1 MVTKT
6 WVGGAAGSAT
16 WENAAD
22 WSPLGLPAESD
33 DVVIGANAN
42 VAITSFAAHARS
54 VSLAGPSAVL
64 TFNAP
69 NSEFFTVGG
78 TPGDGGTLGGGIV
91 LIGAA
96 GASDGSQPPG
106 LLGFPLVLNMNLSFD
121 VIGAASLGGGQTP
134 FQPYLVTLATG
145 AAVNVGPGGNLA
157 LEGNFSGTGT
167 IHVASGTLD
176 LTKSV
181 IVGPGTT
188 FPIPIQMDDGA
199 AKLVLGITQSATIEG
214 FRAGDVLDISNYKYP
229 LGSLGLPPVPPGP
242 FQAQVSGDQLQVSY
256 NGAVID
262 SVTLA
267 GQQAPGATYQ
277 ASLSGL
283 NDILV
288 TTTAQPAATV
298 AFADQTTG
306 ASGSHA
312 MDAASGG
319 PSYLQWQY
327 LDAGSDTAAMA
338 AGLANV
344 FLKGGGGSK
353 ALAASSGQNVLD
365 GGTGDAFLTGGSG
378 TDTFF
383 ADVRG
388 TNQVWDTLANFHAGD
403 ALTVWGWSPGGTE
416 TINALDGAAGYQGA
430 TLRLANAQGGLV
442 SSVTLAGLSADQAVH
457 LQMSTGTAGGLPYL
471 YISNPGV

>member
-1 MVTKT
+1 MITKT
-6 WVGGAAGSAT
+6 WVGGAAGPAT

-22 WSPLGLPAESD
+22 WSPLGLPAEGD
-33 DVVIGANAN
+33 DVVILANTN
-42 VAITSFAAHARS
+42 VAITSFSAHARS
-54 VSLAGPSAVL
+54 ISLAGPSAVL

-69 NSEFFTVGG
+69 NSELYTL
-78 TPGDGGTLGGGIV
+78 GGTLGGGIV
-91 LIGAA
+91 LIGTS

-106 LLGFPLVLNMNLSFD
+106 LLGFPLVLGMDLSVD
-121 VIGAASLGGGQTP
+121 VIGSASLGGGQTP

-145 AAVNVGPGGNLA
+145 ATVNVGPGGNLA

-176 LTKSV
+176 LTKSI
-181 IVGPGTT
+181 IVGPGNN

-199 AKLVLGITQSATIEG
+199 AKLVLGITQSATIKG
-214 FRAGDVLDISNYKYP
+214 FRAGDVLDISSYKYP
-229 LGSLGLPPVPPGP
+229 FGSLGLPPLQPGP

-256 NGAVID
+256 NGAVIQ

-277 ASLSGL
+277 ASLSGP

-306 ASGSHA
+306 ASGSHV
-312 MDAASGG
+312 MDTASGG

-327 LDAGSDTAAMA
+327 LDAGSDTLAMA

-353 ALAASSGQNVLD
+353 ALAASAGQNVLD

-383 ADVRG
+383 VDVRG
-388 TNQVWDTLANFHAGD
+388 TTQVWDTLANFHAGD

-416 TINALDGAAGYQGA
+416 TIDALDGVDGHQGA
-430 TLRLANAQGGLV
+430 TLRLANAQGSLV
-442 SSVTLAGLSADQAVH
+442 SSVTLDGLSANQAAH
-457 LQMSTGTAGGLPYL
+457 LQMSTGTAGGLSYL
-471 YISNPGV
+471 YVSNPGV